1 MFNFIIK
8 ENSKNLTK
16 IAHLYTEIFDNTS
29 YAKKEAELLNE
40 WQKIILNNGIILTVE
55 AEEFD
60 YPFAFA
66 VLKKEGDRLVIESQ
80 GIKKEFIN
88 QGVWDYLYKF
98 IEEYIDKNHF
108 KEIQIYTNPSIF
120 PEIYNVIKDNNF
132 EEKKKNLGQEKS
144 QKTFIKTI
152 N

>member
-8 ENSKNLTK
+8 ENSQDLTN
-16 IAHLYTEIFDNTS
+16 IAHLYSEIFDNTP
-29 YAKKEAELLNE
+29 YTKKEAELLNE
-40 WQKIILNNGIILTVE
+40 WEQIILNHGIILTVE

-66 VLKKEGDRLVIESQ
+66 VLKKEGDNLLIESQ

-88 QGVWDYLYKF
+88 QGAWDYLYKF
-98 IEEYIDKNHF
+98 IEDYIDKNHF
-108 KEIQIYTNPSIF
+108 KEIQINTDPSMF

-132 EEKKKNLGQEKS
+132 VEKKKNLSPEIS
-144 QKTFIKTI
+144 QKTFIKTF